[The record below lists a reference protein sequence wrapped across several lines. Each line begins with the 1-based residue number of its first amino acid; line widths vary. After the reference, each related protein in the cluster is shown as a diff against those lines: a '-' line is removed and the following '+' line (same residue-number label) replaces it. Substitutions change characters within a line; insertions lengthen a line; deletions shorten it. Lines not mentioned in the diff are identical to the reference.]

1 MTNPTDDASAAR
13 RIVCDLDANLIV
25 EAGAGTG
32 KTYALVSRVVA
43 LVKAG
48 VRMENIVAITFT
60 EMAAAELSE
69 RIRARMDDLL
79 DDAYRAGSDDPLVR
93 DGMERIVWSD
103 EELCRLSDSI
113 AELDRASIQTIH
125 SFAAQLLRQ
134 RPMQVG
140 LPYGW
145 AQWDEL
151 DAAQDFAER
160 WDGWLEWAL
169 GNGPDADPELQGVLR
184 HLLAA
189 GIGLGHWHDLA
200 AALRRAYHS
209 IPDENRLPS
218 VDLPAICRDTLEA
231 LQSLAN
237 ECGDESDVLFQQLGD
252 AIVTVEAVADAAD
265 DPVAAAEALAD
276 GSKVDYSGNVGTR
289 RNWSV
294 PATAVRAQFRET
306 GTTFQQ
312 SVRSAVLYPLLL
324 YLHRHFAVGYAAARK
339 ADGAATFDDLLVWAR
354 DLLRDN
360 DDARRYFQSRYTH
373 ILIDEFQDTD
383 PLQAEIGFYL
393 AATGDAPVGRQPWHT
408 LPLAPGRLFI
418 VGDAKQSIYRFRGA
432 DLGVVQQVKR
442 GGQLSELTLSENRRS
457 QQPILEWVNA
467 VFGPVMG
474 EDASGLQAE
483 YVPLLP
489 NAGVQQTGLDAGV
502 RVFGEPSNDRADDVR
517 RREAAQIARL
527 IAAHTAD
534 GSDRLDVYDKD
545 GGCARPARLG
555 DVCILIRSRT
565 GLGILERA
573 LEDADI
579 PYRIEGGSLL
589 FDTQEVQD
597 LLNCLRAID
606 NPADAVAVVAALR
619 SPAFACSDVDLL
631 NWRETGATWNYLD
644 MADGVASS
652 PVSDGMAR
660 LHEYHR
666 RRHEAPVSRL
676 ISEFVRERRLEELD
690 LVEYRPREM
699 WRRRQ
704 FLVEQARILETDG
717 PTAGAPASWNLRQ
730 FILWAELQRDDAS
743 RINELPAP
751 ESDDDAVRIM
761 TMHSAKGLEFPIVI
775 LRDLDYAPRT
785 DAPAVLVDPDTGM
798 AEVSIGAA
806 SARIRTPDYAARS
819 DAENA
824 HSVAEEVRLAYVAA
838 TRARDHLLVS
848 RHCRLSSSGFPN
860 AVIQTITEE
869 SDTLPHRE
877 IEFIPDG
884 PGRLPTTVPSDNL
897 IPLAYDADTWQK
909 GRAVSIDNRS
919 LPQAVTA
926 TWLARQAGGAADA
939 TAVLEE
945 AEPIIEDKDAE
956 PDEEQPWRGG
966 RGSTAFGSALHAVLQ
981 FAVNEILPQLPATD
995 DLSLA
1000 QLHEQLDRAIDRLA
1014 VWQASEGGV
1023 HGSAG
1028 DIARLAK
1035 RAVRHECVM
1044 AALKAPKLWPE
1055 IPVAAQLDTRNGP
1068 VVIEGII
1075 DLLYLDHDD
1084 RLVIVDYKSDDVRD
1098 DAAVQ
1103 GKMEHYQWQGAS
1115 YAAAVERAAGK
1126 KVKDVQF
1133 LFVRRDQARSIPNLP
1148 ELLERLPQV
1157 IAALQN
1163 RKISSESGFT
1173 GLSDFQDYPG
1183 QAGDAILSIL

>member
-1 MTNPTDDASAAR
+1 MNNPTDDSSAGR
-13 RIVCDLDANLIV
+13 RIVRDLDANLIV

-69 RIRARMDDLL
+69 RIRARMDDVL
-79 DDAYRAGSDDPLVR
+79 DDEYRATSDDPLVQ
-93 DGMERIVWSD
+93 DGMERPDLRKIAWSD
-103 EELCRLSDSI
+103 EELQRISDAI

-134 RPMQVG
+134 RPMAVG
-140 LPYGW
+140 LPPGW
-145 AQWDEL
+145 TQWDEL
-151 DAAQDFAER
+151 DAAQDFTER
-160 WDGWLEWAL
+160 WEEWLEWAL
-169 GNGPDADPELQGVLR
+169 GNGPDADAQLQRVLR
-184 HLLAA
+184 HLLAT
-189 GIGLGHWHDLA
+189 GIGLGHWRDLA

-209 IPDENRLPS
+209 IPDENCLPS
-218 VDLPAICRDTLEA
+218 VDLPAICRDALEA

-294 PATAVRAQFRET
+294 PTTEVRAQFRET

-312 SVRSAVLYPLLL
+312 SVRSAVLSPLLQN
-324 YLHRHFAVGYAAARK
+324 LHQRFAVGYAEARK

-393 AATGDAPVGRQPWHT
+393 AATGDAPVGNQDWHT

-442 GGQLSELTLSENRRS
+442 GGQLDELTLSENRRS
-457 QQPILEWVNA
+457 QQAILEWVNA
-467 VFGPVMG
+467 VFGQVMG
-474 EDASGLQAE
+474 ADASGLQAE
-483 YVPLLP
+483 YVPLQP
-489 NAGVQQTGLDAGV
+489 NAGVQQDGLDAGV
-502 RVFGEPSNDRADDVR
+502 RVFGEPSDGRADDVR

-527 IAAHTAD
+527 IAGCTTD
-534 GSDRLDVYDKD
+534 GADRLNVYDKD
-545 GGCARPARLG
+545 RRCSRPARLG
-555 DVCILIRSRT
+555 DVCILVRTRT

-573 LEDADI
+573 LEDAGI

-606 NPADAVAVVAALR
+606 NPADAVAVAAALR
-619 SPAFACSDVDLL
+619 SSAFACSDVDLL

-644 MADGVASS
+644 MADGVESS
-652 PVSDGMAR
+652 PVRDGMAR

-666 RRHEAPVSRL
+666 RRHDTPVSRL

-717 PTAGAPASWNLRQ
+717 PTAGAPASWNLHQ
-730 FILWAELQRDDAS
+730 FIRWAELQRDDAS

-785 DAPAVLVDPDTGM
+785 DAPTVLVDPDTGM
-798 AEVSIGAA
+798 AAVSIGAA
-806 SARIRTPDYAARS
+806 SARIRTPEYAALS
-819 DAENA
+819 EIETV
-824 HSVAEEVRLAYVAA
+824 HHVAEEVRLAYVAA

-848 RHCRLSSSGFPN
+848 RHCRQSNSGAFPN
-860 AVIQTITEE
+860 AIIETIVEQSE
-869 SDTLPHRE
+869 ALPQRE
-877 IEFIPDG
+877 IETIPFA
-884 PGRLPTTVPSDNL
+884 PTRPPAAGTANSL
-897 IPLAYDADTWQK
+897 TPLAYDKKTWQEQ
-909 GRAVSIDNRS
+909 RAASIANRN
-919 LPQAVTA
+919 LQQAVTA
-926 TWLARQAGGAADA
+926 TWVARQAAAHSA
-939 TAVLEE
+939 AREE
-945 AEPIIEDKDAE
+945 AEAAIEDKDAE
-956 PDEEQPWRGG
+956 PDEEQPWLGG
-966 RGSTAFGSALHAVLQ
+966 RGGTAFGSALHAVLQ
-981 FAVNEILPQLPATD
+981 YAMAEILPQLPAAD
-995 DLSLA
+995 DEVLA
-1000 QLHEQLDRAIDRLA
+1000 QLREQLDRSIDRLSG
-1014 VWQASEGGV
+1014 WQASEGGV
-1023 HGSAG
+1023 HGSA
-1028 DIARLAK
+1028 DAIAGLAK
-1035 RAVRHECVM
+1035 RAVRHESVV

-1055 IPVAAQLDTRNGP
+1055 IPVATQLDTPNGP

-1084 RLVIVDYKSDDVRD
+1084 RLVIVDYKSDAVAN
-1098 DAAVQ
+1098 DAEAQ
-1103 GKMEHYQWQGAS
+1103 AKMEHYQWQGAS

-1157 IAALQN
+1157 V
-1163 RKISSESGFT
+1163 SERSQGH
-1173 GLSDFQDYPG
+1173 PK
-1183 QAGDAILSIL
+1183 

>member
-1 MTNPTDDASAAR
+1 MSTRPNPTDDASAGR
-13 RIVCDLDANLIV
+13 RIVRDLEANLIV

-48 VRMENIVAITFT
+48 IRMENIVAITFT

-79 DDAYRAGSDDPLVR
+79 DDAYRAGSDDPLVL
-93 DGMERIVWSD
+93 DGDERIAWSD
-103 EELCRLSDSI
+103 EELQRISDAS

-151 DAAQDFAER
+151 DAAQDFTER
-160 WDGWLEWAL
+160 WEEWLEWAL
-169 GNGPDADPELQGVLR
+169 GNGPDADPELQRVLR
-184 HLLAA
+184 HLLAT
-189 GIGLGHWHDLA
+189 GIGLGRWHDLA

-218 VDLPAICRDTLEA
+218 VDLPAICRDTLDA

-237 ECGDESDVLFQQLGD
+237 ECGDESDVLLQQLGD
-252 AIVTVEAVADAAD
+252 AIATVETVADAAD
-265 DPVAAAEALAD
+265 DPVTAAAALAD
-276 GSKVDYSGNVGTR
+276 GAKVDYSGNVGTQ

-294 PATAVRAQFRET
+294 RTTEVRAQFRNA

-324 YLHRHFAVGYAAARK
+324 NLHRRFALGYAEARK

-354 DLLRDN
+354 DLLLDG
-360 DDARRYFQSRYTH
+360 DARGYFQSRYTR

-393 AATGDAPVGRQPWHT
+393 AATADAPVGTQPWHT

-442 GGQLSELTLSENRRS
+442 DGQLDELTLSENRRS
-457 QQPILEWVNA
+457 QQPVLEWVNA
-467 VFGPVMG
+467 VFGQVMG
-474 EDASGLQAE
+474 EDDTGLQAE

-489 NAGVQQTGLDAGV
+489 NPGVQQDGLDAGV
-502 RVFGEPSNDRADDVR
+502 RVFGEPSDDRADDAR
-517 RREAAQIARL
+517 RREAEQIANLITAYTTDDAERL
-527 IAAHTAD
+527 
-534 GSDRLDVYDKD
+534 SVYDKD
-545 GGCARPARLG
+545 AGCVRPARLG

-573 LEDADI
+573 LEDAGI

-644 MADGVASS
+644 MADGVEPS
-652 PVSDGMAR
+652 PVGDGMAR
-660 LHEYHR
+660 LREYHR
-666 RRHEAPVSRL
+666 RRHDVPVSRL
-676 ISEFVRERRLEELD
+676 ISEFVREHRLEELD

-717 PTAGAPASWNLRQ
+717 PTAGAPASWNLHQ

-785 DAPAVLVDPDTGM
+785 DAPVVLAHPDTGM
-798 AEVSIGAA
+798 AAVSIGAA
-806 SARIRTPDYAARS
+806 SARIRPPEYAALAEAE
-819 DAENA
+819 DA
-824 HSVAEEVRLAYVAA
+824 HRVAEEVRLAYVAA

-848 RHCRLSSSGFPN
+848 RHCRQSNSGAFPN
-860 AVIQTITEE
+860 AVIETIVEQSE
-869 SDTLPHRE
+869 ALPQRE
-877 IEFIPDG
+877 IETIPFA
-884 PGRLPTTVPSDNL
+884 PTRPPAAGTANSL
-897 IPLAYDADTWQK
+897 TPLAYDKKTWQEQ
-909 GRAVSIDNRS
+909 RAASIANRN
-919 LPQAVTA
+919 LQQAVTA
-926 TWLARQAGGAADA
+926 TWVARQAAAHSA
-939 TAVLEE
+939 APEE
-945 AEPIIEDKDAE
+945 AEAAIEDKDAE
-956 PDEEQPWRGG
+956 PDEEQPWLGG
-966 RGSTAFGSALHAVLQ
+966 RGGTAFGSALHAVLQ
-981 FAVNEILPQLPATD
+981 YAMAEILPQLPATD
-995 DLSLA
+995 DVSLA
-1000 QLHEQLDRAIDRLA
+1000 QLQEQLDAAIERLA
-1014 VWQASEGGV
+1014 GWQAREGGV
-1023 HGSAG
+1023 HSSA
-1028 DIARLAK
+1028 DAIARLSK
-1035 RAVRHECVM
+1035 RAVRHESVV

-1055 IPVAAQLDTRNGP
+1055 IPVAAQLDTPDGP

-1084 RLVIVDYKSDDVRD
+1084 RLVIVDYKSDAVAN
-1098 DAAVQ
+1098 DAEEQA
-1103 GKMEHYQWQGAS
+1103 KMEHYQWQGAS
-1115 YAAAVERAAGK
+1115 YAVAVERAAGK

-1157 IAALQN
+1157 V
-1163 RKISSESGFT
+1163 SERSQGH
-1173 GLSDFQDYPG
+1173 PK
-1183 QAGDAILSIL
+1183 